1 MLILLKKMMSA
12 LCDMK
17 LLDTSLKS
25 NGDLRK
31 TTSSTTYCYDVVD
44 MQAVSEPPVVA
55 NNSSVI
61 CKTFSSCPNTPNTVV
76 SFRIA
81 ASFPCNSRSLL
92 SASLPQQSVAETG
105 ATTWAAKFVI
115 SWHTHTFALFCFLFS
130 ATQIQNLLFK
140 ACNQFCLRLIR
151 LCPPCFLFFPVNSN
165 PRRKFDVQI
174 CTLEYFRA
182 ILNVI
187 IFLLALGRLFFQ

>member
-44 MQAVSEPPVVA
+44 MQAVSEPPVFA

-61 CKTFSSCPNTPNTVV
+61 CKTFISCPNTPNTVV

-105 ATTWAAKFVI
+105 ATTRAAKFVI
-115 SWHTHTFALFCFLFS
+115 SWHTHTFALFCFS
-130 ATQIQNLLFK
+130 ICVVARINQILHTHAQ
-140 ACNQFCLRLIR
+140 LRQCVHVQVCDGCTWTHTDAYRCIR
-151 LCPPCFLFFPVNSN
+151 M
-165 PRRKFDVQI
+165 
-174 CTLEYFRA
+174 
-182 ILNVI
+182 
-187 IFLLALGRLFFQ
+187 

>member
-61 CKTFSSCPNTPNTVV
+61 CKTFISCPNTPNTVV

-92 SASLPQQSVAETG
+92 SASLPQQSVAERG
-105 ATTWAAKFVI
+105 RNRCDNMGGKICHLMAHPHICIVLLSILRHPNPKFVVQGVQ
-115 SWHTHTFALFCFLFS
+115 SVLFAPDQTLPTLLSLFS
-130 ATQIQNLLFK
+130 
-140 ACNQFCLRLIR
+140 C
-151 LCPPCFLFFPVNSN
+151 
-165 PRRKFDVQI
+165 
-174 CTLEYFRA
+174 
-182 ILNVI
+182 
-187 IFLLALGRLFFQ
+187 